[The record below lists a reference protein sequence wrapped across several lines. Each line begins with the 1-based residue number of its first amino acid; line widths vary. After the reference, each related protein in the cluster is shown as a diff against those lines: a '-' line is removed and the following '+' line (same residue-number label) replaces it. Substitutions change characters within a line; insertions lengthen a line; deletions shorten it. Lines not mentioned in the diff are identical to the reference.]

1 MKITKKI
8 ISVLLAFV
16 MTLGMMIPA
25 FALLPDASAS
35 EGNLEE
41 IVIVPVEFKDVLSL
55 DGKYVVEDP
64 NGIIENLDVTYPTD
78 SGSTN
83 PANGKFIYY
92 TDGKNARTVVLTF
105 KVTLTDDVA
114 KHGST
119 AKIIINY
126 NYTTLGDST
135 EKSKTHTVTIELKVE
150 VDFNALNA
158 AIAKAEG
165 LNKKDYQQGDGKWD
179 AMQLALANAKA
190 LVNNT
195 LYQADVDAATVALN
209 KAIAALIKLNYNA
222 LNAAINEAENLK
234 EADYLTDSWAN
245 LQTVLAEAKALV
257 GNATTQKQ
265 IDDMAAKL
273 IATMGSLLTP
283 TDILNYSVL
292 KAYLSYISQ
301 LDGSLYTA
309 DSWNAL
315 QSATNAAKAL
325 IGNALNQAQI
335 NNMVALLDKAL
346 DALQKLLDYSE
357 LNAEIVKAEALAQKD
372 YTAASF
378 ANMQSVLAAAK
389 NLVDKAKTQDEID
402 AATAALKAAVAA
414 LVDVTALNELIA
426 DANEL
431 DEDDYTTSSWA
442 NLIATIATTASVLNN
457 GTKAQV
463 AAAYADVQAA
473 IDALVNVSGLKAAIA
488 KGEAIKNTGYTE
500 ESWNAL
506 QTAIAAG
513 KTLLD
518 VCTQEQA
525 DSEEIA
531 ILAAIDALVE
541 PAGVQPPVGP
551 FDYEDLKA
559 AIAAAKAVAD
569 DNYTASSWNAFQAAI
584 SAADAIV
591 DKATDEA
598 QIAAALDALV
608 KAQAALVKVAP
619 TFNYDNLNAAI
630 GAVDALVATDYTAES
645 WAELMKALGAA
656 EALVGK
662 AATQDEIDAATAAL
676 TAATKALQLAPEAP
690 TPDYDALYAV
700 IKAVRKLDESKYTAE
715 SWAKLMKALGAAEA
729 VNSMAAT
736 QDEIDAAR
744 DALTAAK
751 NALVEKPAAPV
762 LNYADLN
769 TAINAVKALKAA
781 DYTAETWADLMK
793 ALGAAEAVNGNAATQ
808 QEITDATNA
817 LNAAKNAL
825 KKATAINYTALQNA
839 INDFGKL
846 NKNNYS
852 ADAWASIQAVVAA
865 AEAINGKAAAQ
876 SQVDALVAAYNAAKA
891 ATIKPAAIDYT
902 ALNGQIS
909 IANGLKQADYTA
921 TTWQELQ
928 TALNAAKALVD
939 KAKTQSEAD
948 VAAYALKDAIASL
961 VKVAPTTNTTEL
973 DNQLQIAQGL
983 AQKDYTAATWAAVA
997 SALEAAEAAKAGTDQ
1012 TAIDNAAKALKDAM
1026 AGLVKMN
1033 FTALQDALNAVNA
1046 HAGNKEISGIWN
1058 EMHALLVQAQE
1069 LMLSGDQ
1076 AAVDKCVADLAAKL
1090 AEIEAEVEKLEK
1102 VEQVE
1107 VEVQVPVEPTDPYCN
1122 KGAHTVWIILM
1133 WVSVAINVAA
1143 AALVVTYF
1151 VLKKKK
1157 EGDETPLVE
1166 YDIDEDAD
1174 NAAEEE

>member
-8 ISVLLAFV
+8 ISILLALT

-25 FALLPDASAS
+25 FALLPDSSES
-35 EGNLEE
+35 EGNASET
-41 IVIVPVEFKDVLSL
+41 VIVPVEFKDILSL
-55 DGKYVVEDP
+55 DGKFELDDP
-64 NGIIENLDVTYPTD
+64 NGIVKDFQVDYPTEW
-78 SGSTN
+78 GGTN

-92 TDGKNARTVVLTF
+92 TDGKNAKTIVLTF

-114 KHGST
+114 KNCST

-126 NYTTLGDST
+126 NYTTKSVPT
-135 EKSKTHTVTIELKVE
+135 ETSKTHTVTIELKV
-150 VDFNALNA
+150 VVNYTALNA
-158 AIAKAEG
+158 AIAKAEA
-165 LNKKDYQQGDGKWD
+165 LNEKDYQQGDGKWA
-179 AMQLALANAKA
+179 AMQTALANAKA

-195 LYQADVDAATVALN
+195 IYQADVDAATVALN
-209 KAIAALIKLNYNA
+209 KAIDALIKLNYTA
-222 LNAAINEAENLK
+222 LNAAITEAENLK
-234 EADYLTDSWAN
+234 ASDYLTDSWEAM
-245 LQTVLAEAKALV
+245 QVVLAQAKALV
-257 GNATTQKQ
+257 GNATTQQQ
-265 IDDMAAKL
+265 IDDMAAAL
-273 IATMGSLLTP
+273 ITAMGKLLTP
-283 TDILNYSVL
+283 TDVLNYSVL
-292 KAYLSYISQ
+292 KAYISYIST
-301 LDGSLYTA
+301 LDGSIYTP

-346 DALQKLLDYSE
+346 ESLLKILDYSE
-357 LNAEIVKAEALAQKD
+357 LNAEIAKAEALVQKD

-378 ANMQSVLAAAK
+378 ANMQNVLAAAK
-389 NLVDKAKTQDEID
+389 NLVNKANTQDEIN
-402 AATAALKAAVAA
+402 AATTALKDAVAA
-414 LVDVTALNELIA
+414 LVDVTDLNELLA
-426 DANEL
+426 DAGEL

-442 NLIATIATTASVLNN
+442 NLIATIAKTASVLNN
-457 GTKAQV
+457 GTQAQV
-463 AAAYADVQAA
+463 NAAQADVQAA
-473 IDALVNVSGLKAAIA
+473 IDALVNVSGLKVAIA

-551 FDYEDLKA
+551 FDYEELKA
-559 AIAAAKAVAD
+559 AIAAAKAIAD

-598 QIAAALDALV
+598 QITAALDALV

-619 TFNYDNLNAAI
+619 TFNYDALNAAI
-630 GAVDALVATDYTAES
+630 DSTAALVATDYTAES

-662 AATQDEIDAATAAL
+662 AASQDEVDAATAAL
-676 TAATKALQLAPEAP
+676 KAAIKGLKLAPEAP
-690 TPDYDALYAV
+690 TPDYDALYEA
-700 IKAVRKLDESKYTAE
+700 IKAARKLDETKYTAE
-715 SWAKLMKALGAAEA
+715 TWADLMKALGAAEA
-729 VNSMAAT
+729 VNGMAAT
-736 QDEIDAAR
+736 QDEIDAACE
-744 DALTAAK
+744 ALKAATK
-751 NALVEKPAAPV
+751 ALKEKPAAPA

-769 TAINAVKALKAA
+769 AAINAVKALKAA

-825 KKATAINYTALQNA
+825 KKPTTINYTALQNA

-852 ADAWASIQAVVAA
+852 ADAWASIQAVVEAA
-865 AEAINGKAAAQ
+865 KAINGKAASQ
-876 SQVDALVAAYNAAKA
+876 SQVDAVVAAYNAAKA
-891 ATIKPAAIDYT
+891 ATLKPVAIDY
-902 ALNGQIS
+902 AELNAQIAV
-909 IANGLKQADYTA
+909 ANGLKQADYTA
-921 TTWQELQ
+921 ATWQEVQ
-928 TALNAAKALVD
+928 SALNAAKALVN

-961 VKVAPTTNTTEL
+961 VKVAPTMNTTEL

-997 SALEAAEAAKAGTDQ
+997 AALEAAEEAKAGTDQ
-1012 TAIDNAAKALKDAM
+1012 AAIDNAAKALKDAM

-1033 FTALQDALNAVNA
+1033 FSALQDALNAVNT

-1058 EMHALLVQAQE
+1058 EMHALLVKAQE
-1069 LMLSGDQ
+1069 LMLTGDQ
-1076 AAVDKCVADLAAKL
+1076 AAVDQCVADLAAKL

-1107 VEVQVPVEPTDPYCN
+1107 VKVEVPVEPTDPYCN

-1143 AALVVTYF
+1143 VALVVTYF

-1166 YDIDEDAD
+1166 YDIDDDAETD
-1174 NAAEEE
+1174 DKE

>member
-8 ISVLLAFV
+8 ISILLALT

-25 FALLPDASAS
+25 FALLPDSSES
-35 EGNLEE
+35 EGNASET
-41 IVIVPVEFKDVLSL
+41 VIVPVEFKDILSL
-55 DGKYVVEDP
+55 DGKFELDDP
-64 NGIIENLDVTYPTD
+64 NGIVKDFKVEYPTEW
-78 SGSTN
+78 GGTN
-83 PANGKFIYY
+83 PDNGKFIYY
-92 TDGKNARTVVLTF
+92 TDGKNAKTIVLTF

-114 KHGST
+114 KNGST

-126 NYTTLGDST
+126 NYTTKSIPT
-135 EKSKTHTVTIELKVE
+135 ETSKTHTVTIELKV
-150 VDFNALNA
+150 VVNYSALNA

-165 LNKKDYQQGDGKWD
+165 LKEKDYQQGDGKWA
-179 AMQLALANAKA
+179 AMQTALANAKA

-195 LYQADVDAATVALN
+195 IYQADVDAATVALN
-209 KAIAALIKLNYNA
+209 KAIDALIKLNYTA
-222 LNAAINEAENLK
+222 LNAAITEAENLK
-234 EADYLTDSWAN
+234 ASDYLTESWEEM
-245 LQTVLAEAKALV
+245 QVVLVQAKALV

-265 IDDMAAKL
+265 IDDMAAAL
-273 IATMGSLLTP
+273 IAAMGKLLTP
-283 TDILNYSVL
+283 TDVLNYSVL
-292 KAYLSYISQ
+292 KAYLSYIST
-301 LDGSLYTA
+301 LDGSIYTP

-346 DALQKLLDYSE
+346 ESLLKILDYSE
-357 LNAEIVKAEALAQKD
+357 LNAEIAKAEVLTQKD

-378 ANMQSVLAAAK
+378 ANLQNVLAAAK
-389 NLVDKAKTQDEID
+389 NLVNKANTQDEID
-402 AATAALKAAVAA
+402 AATAALKDAVAA
-414 LVDVTALNELIA
+414 LVDVTDLNELLA
-426 DANEL
+426 DAGEL
-431 DEDDYTTSSWA
+431 NEDDYTTSSWA
-442 NLIATIATTASVLNN
+442 NLIATIAKTASVLNN
-457 GTKAQV
+457 GTQAQV
-463 AAAYADVQAA
+463 NAAMADVQAA

-541 PAGVQPPVGP
+541 PAGVQPPVAP
-551 FDYEDLKA
+551 FDYEELKA
-559 AIAAAKAVAD
+559 AIVAAKAIAD

-598 QIAAALDALV
+598 QITAALDALV

-619 TFNYDNLNAAI
+619 TFNYDALNAAI
-630 GAVDALVATDYTAES
+630 DSTAALVATDYTAES

-662 AATQDEIDAATAAL
+662 AASQDEVDAATAAL
-676 TAATKALQLAPEAP
+676 KAAIKGLQLAPEVP
-690 TPDYDALYAV
+690 TPDYDALYEA
-700 IKAVRKLDESKYTAE
+700 IKAARKLDESKYTAE
-715 SWAKLMKALGAAEA
+715 TWADLMKALGAAEA

-736 QDEIDAAR
+736 QDEIDAACE
-744 DALTAAK
+744 ALKAATK
-751 NALVEKPAAPV
+751 ALKEKPAAPA

-808 QEITDATNA
+808 QEITDALSA

-825 KKATAINYTALQNA
+825 KKATTINYTALQNA

-852 ADAWASIQAVVAA
+852 ADAWASIQAVVEAA
-865 AEAINGKAAAQ
+865 KAINGKAVAQ
-876 SQVDALVAAYNAAKA
+876 SQVDAVVAAYTAAKA
-891 ATIKPAAIDYT
+891 ATLKPVAIDY
-902 ALNGQIS
+902 AGLNAQIAV
-909 IANGLKQADYTA
+909 ANGLKQADYTA
-921 TTWQELQ
+921 ATWQEVQ
-928 TALNAAKALVD
+928 SALNAAKALVN

-961 VKVAPTTNTTEL
+961 VKVAPTMNTTEL

-997 SALEAAEAAKAGTDQ
+997 AALEAAEEAKAGTDQ
-1012 TAIDNAAKALKDAM
+1012 AAIDNAAKALKDAM

-1033 FTALQDALNAVNA
+1033 FSALQDALNAVNT

-1058 EMHALLVQAQE
+1058 EMHALLVKAQE
-1069 LMLSGDQ
+1069 LMLTGDQ
-1076 AAVDKCVADLAAKL
+1076 AAVDQCVAELAAKL
-1090 AEIEAEVEKLEK
+1090 AEIETEVEELEK

-1107 VEVQVPVEPTDPYCN
+1107 VKVEVPVEPTDPYCN

-1133 WVSVAINVAA
+1133 WVSVAINIAA
-1143 AALVVTYF
+1143 VALVVTYF

-1157 EGDETPLVE
+1157 EGDETPLGE
-1166 YDIDEDAD
+1166 YDIDDDAD
-1174 NAAEEE
+1174 AKE